1 MADVKEV
8 GEQIVEAVRGLVRR
22 TATQLGERIDE
33 VARQLDVLRSA
44 ITEEVE
50 RAFARLPAPERGEKG
65 DVGERGLPG
74 ERGTDAD
81 PLDVAKALLQD
92 ESFVRATKGDTGE
105 RGLPGEQG
113 ERGEKGDAGDTGERG
128 LPGEQG
134 ERGEKGDAGDTG
146 ERGFPGEQGER
157 GLPGEKGDTGDVG
170 ERGEKGDTGDV
181 GERGEKGDT
190 GDVGERGLS
199 GERGEKGNAGEQ
211 GERGLP
217 GERGEKG
224 DTGDRGLQGERGADG
239 LVGERGEKGNAGEQ
253 GERGLPGERGE
264 KGDTGDRGL
273 QGERGIPG
281 ERGEKGIDGADG
293 APGRDALEIQIVA
306 QLDATKSYPRG
317 TFASHNGGLIRAY
330 RKTDPMGDDIE
341 QAGWSVIV
349 DGMRSVEVVQTGE
362 RTVSVCVA
370 KTAGAAVV
378 NDFRFPI
385 PLYRGVFKAGS
396 AHQEGDLVT
405 SGGSLWMAV
414 KDAPNGKPDEQATDW
429 RLVVKRGR
437 DGKDGAPGVRGEKGD
452 VGARGRD
459 LTVLM
464 PDGGKIR

>member
-170 ERGEKGDTGDV
+170 ERG
-181 GERGEKGDT
+181 
-190 GDVGERGLS
+190 LS
-199 GERGEKGNAGEQ
+199 
-211 GERGLP
+211 
-217 GERGEKG
+217 
-224 DTGDRGLQGERGADG
+224 
-239 LVGERGEKGNAGEQ
+239 GERGEKGNAGEQ

>member
-224 DTGDRGLQGERGADG
+224 DTGDRGLQGERG
-239 LVGERGEKGNAGEQ
+239 
-253 GERGLPGERGE
+253 
-264 KGDTGDRGL
+264 
-273 QGERGIPG
+273 IPG